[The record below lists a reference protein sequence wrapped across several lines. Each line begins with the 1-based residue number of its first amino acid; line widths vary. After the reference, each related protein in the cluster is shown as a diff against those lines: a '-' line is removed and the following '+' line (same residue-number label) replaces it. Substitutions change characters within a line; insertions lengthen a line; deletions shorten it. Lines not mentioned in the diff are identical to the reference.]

1 MNTHYV
7 GGTMKN
13 IFISYVLDNIREI
26 TIITLIMFI
35 GLILG
40 VIYINNMDNEN
51 RSIVNNHINEIF
63 DYVKDSQDENKMID
77 NFEILKSNLK
87 RNLIFML
94 LLGLFSSCLIG
105 IPIMYFLIL
114 GKTFSLGYTMSA
126 IIASIGTK
134 SGIIFICS
142 SMVLHN
148 IIFLIAIYLVSIS
161 GKNLYKEVLGEERE
175 NIKYKILKHVIFIII
190 SLLFAIG
197 AALIET
203 YISNTLFLMLR
214 NYI

>member
-87 RNLIFML
+87 RNLIYML

-142 SMVLHN
+142 SMILHN
-148 IIFLIAIYLVSIS
+148 IIYLIGIYLVSIS

>member
-1 MNTHYV
+1 
-7 GGTMKN
+7 MKK
-13 IFISYVLDNIREI
+13 IFVSYALDNIREI

-190 SLLFAIG
+190 SLLFAII

-203 YISNTLFLMLR
+203 YIYNKLFLMLR

>member
-1 MNTHYV
+1 
-7 GGTMKN
+7 MKN

-40 VIYINNMDNEN
+40 VIYINNIDNEN

-63 DYVKDSQDENKMID
+63 DYLKDSQDENKMID

-87 RNLIFML
+87 RNLIYML

>member
-1 MNTHYV
+1 
-7 GGTMKN
+7 MKN

-40 VIYINNMDNEN
+40 VIYINNIDNEN

-63 DYVKDSQDENKMID
+63 DYVKESQDKNKMID

-87 RNLIFML
+87 RNLIYML

-114 GKTFSLGYTMSA
+114 EKTFSLGYTMSA

>member
-7 GGTMKN
+7 GGTMKK
-13 IFISYVLDNIREI
+13 IFVSYALDNIREI

-190 SLLFAIG
+190 SLLYAIG

>member
-26 TIITLIMFI
+26 IIITLIMFI

-40 VIYINNMDNEN
+40 VIYINNIDNEN

-87 RNLIFML
+87 RNLIYML

>member
-87 RNLIFML
+87 RNLIYML

-142 SMVLHN
+142 SMILHN

>member
-1 MNTHYV
+1 
-7 GGTMKN
+7 MKN

-40 VIYINNMDNEN
+40 VIYINNIDNEN

-63 DYVKDSQDENKMID
+63 DYLKDSQDENKMID

-87 RNLIFML
+87 RNLIYML
-94 LLGLFSSCLIG
+94 LLGLISSCLIG

-190 SLLFAIG
+190 SLLYAIG

>member
-63 DYVKDSQDENKMID
+63 DYLKDSQDENKMID

-87 RNLIFML
+87 RNLIYML

-190 SLLFAIG
+190 SLLYAIG

>member
-1 MNTHYV
+1 
-7 GGTMKN
+7 MKK
-13 IFISYVLDNIREI
+13 IFVSYALDNIREI

-190 SLLFAIG
+190 SLLFAII

>member
-63 DYVKDSQDENKMID
+63 DYLKDSQDENKMID

-87 RNLIFML
+87 RNLIYML

>member
-1 MNTHYV
+1 
-7 GGTMKN
+7 MKN

-63 DYVKDSQDENKMID
+63 DYLKDSQDENKMID

-87 RNLIFML
+87 RNLIYML

>member
-40 VIYINNMDNEN
+40 VIYINNIDNEN

-63 DYVKDSQDENKMID
+63 DYLKDYQDENKMID

-87 RNLIFML
+87 RNLIYML

-175 NIKYKILKHVIFIII
+175 NIKYNILKHVIFIII
-190 SLLFAIG
+190 SLLYAIG

>member
-40 VIYINNMDNEN
+40 VIYINNIDNEN

-63 DYVKDSQDENKMID
+63 DYVKDSQDKNKMID
-77 NFEILKSNLK
+77 NLEILKSNLK
-87 RNLIFML
+87 RNLIYML

>member
-1 MNTHYV
+1 
-7 GGTMKN
+7 MKN

-87 RNLIFML
+87 RNLIYML

-142 SMVLHN
+142 SMILHN

>member
-7 GGTMKN
+7 GGTMKK
-13 IFISYVLDNIREI
+13 IFVSYALDNIREI

-77 NFEILKSNLK
+77 NLEILKSNLK

-148 IIFLIAIYLVSIS
+148 IIFLIAIYSVAIS
-161 GKNLYKEVLGEERE
+161 GKNLYKVVLGEERE

-190 SLLFAIG
+190 SLLFAII

>member
-87 RNLIFML
+87 RNLIYML

-114 GKTFSLGYTMSA
+114 EKTFSLGYTMSA

>member
-1 MNTHYV
+1 
-7 GGTMKN
+7 MKN

-63 DYVKDSQDENKMID
+63 DYVKDSQDKNKMID

-87 RNLIFML
+87 RNLIYML

>member
-1 MNTHYV
+1 
-7 GGTMKN
+7 MKK
-13 IFISYVLDNIREI
+13 IFVSYALDNIREI

-148 IIFLIAIYLVSIS
+148 IIFLIAIYSVAIS
-161 GKNLYKEVLGEERE
+161 GKNLYKVVLGEERE

-190 SLLFAIG
+190 SLLFAII

>member
-1 MNTHYV
+1 
-7 GGTMKN
+7 MKN

-87 RNLIFML
+87 RNLIYML

>member
-1 MNTHYV
+1 
-7 GGTMKN
+7 MKN

-40 VIYINNMDNEN
+40 VIYINNIDNEN

-63 DYVKDSQDENKMID
+63 DYVKDSQDKNKMID

-87 RNLIFML
+87 RNLIYML

>member
-1 MNTHYV
+1 
-7 GGTMKN
+7 MKN

-87 RNLIFML
+87 RNLIYML

-190 SLLFAIG
+190 SLLYAIG

>member
-63 DYVKDSQDENKMID
+63 DYVKDSQDKNKMID

-87 RNLIFML
+87 RNLIYML

>member
-40 VIYINNMDNEN
+40 VIYINNIDNEN

-87 RNLIFML
+87 RNLIYML

>member
-87 RNLIFML
+87 RNLIYML

-190 SLLFAIG
+190 SLLYAIG

>member
-1 MNTHYV
+1 
-7 GGTMKN
+7 MKN

-40 VIYINNMDNEN
+40 VIYINNIDNEN

-87 RNLIFML
+87 RNLIYML

>member
-1 MNTHYV
+1 
-7 GGTMKN
+7 
-13 IFISYVLDNIREI
+13 
-26 TIITLIMFI
+26 
-35 GLILG
+35 
-40 VIYINNMDNEN
+40 
-51 RSIVNNHINEIF
+51 
-63 DYVKDSQDENKMID
+63 MID

-87 RNLIFML
+87 RNLIYML

-190 SLLFAIG
+190 SLLYAIG

>member
-1 MNTHYV
+1 
-7 GGTMKN
+7 MKN

-87 RNLIFML
+87 RNLIYML

-114 GKTFSLGYTMSA
+114 EKTFSLGYTMSA

>member
-1 MNTHYV
+1 
-7 GGTMKN
+7 MKN
-13 IFISYVLDNIREI
+13 IFISYVLENIREI

-148 IIFLIAIYLVSIS
+148 IIFLIAIYSVAIS
-161 GKNLYKEVLGEERE
+161 GKNLYKVVLGEERE

-190 SLLFAIG
+190 SLLFAII

>member
-1 MNTHYV
+1 
-7 GGTMKN
+7 MKN

-51 RSIVNNHINEIF
+51 RCIVNNHINEIF
-63 DYVKDSQDENKMID
+63 DYVIDSQDENKMID

-87 RNLIFML
+87 RNLIYVL

>member
-1 MNTHYV
+1 
-7 GGTMKN
+7 MKN
-13 IFISYVLDNIREI
+13 IFISYVLNNIREI

-87 RNLIFML
+87 RNLIYML

>member
-40 VIYINNMDNEN
+40 VIYINNIDNEN

-63 DYVKDSQDENKMID
+63 DYLKDSQDENKMID

-87 RNLIFML
+87 RNLIYML

-190 SLLFAIG
+190 SLLYAIG

>member
-1 MNTHYV
+1 
-7 GGTMKN
+7 MKK
-13 IFISYVLDNIREI
+13 IFVSYALDNIREI

-87 RNLIFML
+87 RNLIYML

-190 SLLFAIG
+190 SLLFAII

>member
-1 MNTHYV
+1 
-7 GGTMKN
+7 MKN

-63 DYVKDSQDENKMID
+63 DYLKDSQDENKMID

-87 RNLIFML
+87 RNLIYML

-190 SLLFAIG
+190 SLLYAIG

>member
-40 VIYINNMDNEN
+40 VIYINNIDNEN

-63 DYVKDSQDENKMID
+63 DYVKESQDKNKMID

-87 RNLIFML
+87 RNLIYML

>member
-1 MNTHYV
+1 
-7 GGTMKN
+7 MKN

-40 VIYINNMDNEN
+40 VIYINNIDNEN

-63 DYVKDSQDENKMID
+63 DYLKDSQDENKMID

-87 RNLIFML
+87 RNLIYML

-190 SLLFAIG
+190 SLLYAIG

>member
-13 IFISYVLDNIREI
+13 IFISYVLNNIREI

-87 RNLIFML
+87 RNLIYML

>member
-40 VIYINNMDNEN
+40 VIYINNIDNEN

-63 DYVKDSQDENKMID
+63 DYLKDSQDENKMID

-87 RNLIFML
+87 RNLIYML

>member
-1 MNTHYV
+1 
-7 GGTMKN
+7 MKN
-13 IFISYVLDNIREI
+13 IFISCVLDNIREI

-63 DYVKDSQDENKMID
+63 DYLKDSQDENKMID

-87 RNLIFML
+87 RNLIYML